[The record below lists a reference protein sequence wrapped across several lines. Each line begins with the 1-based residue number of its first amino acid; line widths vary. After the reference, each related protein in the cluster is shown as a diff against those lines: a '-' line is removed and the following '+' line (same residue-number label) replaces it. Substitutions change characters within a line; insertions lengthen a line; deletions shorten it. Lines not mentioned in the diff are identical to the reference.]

1 MAKKKVTAVVEEL
14 ARPIVE
20 KEGLELVDV
29 EYVKEGANWFLRV
42 FIDRPEGGVDI
53 EDCSR
58 VSEQLS
64 NRLDEVDP
72 IPNSYFLEVSSPG
85 IERPLKGRE
94 AFRRAV
100 GKTVA
105 VTTYEPIGGQKKFQG
120 TLTAVGEDVITLE
133 DGEKTW
139 DIPLHVVASARSV
152 FVP

>member
-1 MAKKKVTAVVEEL
+1 MSKRKVTAVVEDL
-14 ARPIVE
+14 VKPIIE
-20 KEGLELVDV
+20 REGLELVDIQF
-29 EYVKEGANWFLRV
+29 VKEGANWYLRV

-64 NRLDEVDP
+64 DRLDEVDP

-85 IERPLKGRE
+85 VERPLKRPE
-94 AFRRAV
+94 HFRRAV

-105 VTTYEPIGGQKKFQG
+105 VTTYEPLEGQKKFQG
-120 TLTAVGEDVITLE
+120 VLAEYGDGVITLE
-133 DGEKTW
+133 DGERTW
-139 DIPLHVVASARSV
+139 RIPLEAVASARSV